1 MEKPENLTDQDV
13 ERLANLFIESG
24 LHDNYGVTFEAY
36 LTAVAPVI
44 AHVRGQ

>member
-13 ERLANLFIESG
+13 DRLAKLFLASG
-24 LHDNYGVTFEAY
+24 LHEDYGVTFEAY

-44 AHVRGQ
+44 SHVRGQ